1 MQRQAEPEQLN
12 SDKPLAIKWEE
23 NCDLI
28 HLSPSLSSLF
38 ACHLNN
44 STFGPLKISDR
55 RHQATRAEMI
65 LSGTTAAL
73 LTEGWKLCSLNGTI
87 QLRFYLAFLHFSSPC
102 TKWACRDLNLSPFSQ
117 EECTY
122 FLKHS
127 TVIWARA
134 GEAKAG
140 GSTMALQASGCKLK
154 GMRQPNKSEQELLT
168 TCLNI
173 QDNTSILGWCPSLT
187 ALLTHSTPQTGY
199 GRERERQR
207 TGYIWTLQQW
217 QPKAGIPPSTP
228 RFGLSLFLT
237 IHSAWVSS
245 EPIFPVNFPQEHMFW
260 IHSTNGPQWSA
271 GCTLTLGSNQAELT

>member
-87 QLRFYLAFLHFSSPC
+87 QLRFYLAFLHFSPC

-173 QDNTSILGWCPSLT
+173 QDNTSILRRCPSLT

-199 GRERERQR
+199 GRERETKNWVHLNTAAGTAKGRHPTFHSQVWSLLVPYNSFSLGFKWAHIPSKLPTR
-207 TGYIWTLQQW
+207 TYVLDPLHKWATMICRMHTHLRE
-217 QPKAGIPPSTP
+217 QPGRI
-228 RFGLSLFLT
+228 
-237 IHSAWVSS
+237 
-245 EPIFPVNFPQEHMFW
+245 N
-260 IHSTNGPQWSA
+260 
-271 GCTLTLGSNQAELT
+271 LG